1 MATLRKYT
9 LCSPERCMNRNATST
24 EFLEIQIPLCVL
36 VYDWDPVS
44 SARSAQ
50 TIGEKNN
57 NKKNKNMKR

>member
-1 MATLRKYT
+1 
-9 LCSPERCMNRNATST
+9 MNRNATST

-57 NKKNKNMKR
+57 NKKNKNMKRRK